1 MYTCPWCGFS
11 TLESHG
17 DIIHCTKC
25 GRKIRHLP
33 TKELQGVDCEFPHRF
48 VADWYDWQS
57 RYINSTN
64 LTELTEEP
72 IYTETVR
79 CSLVIPNKR
88 KQLLN
93 KAATVQLYGDRIVV
107 DDRVMPLGELGAV
120 VVLGKNK
127 LNIYCGKELLQLKGS
142 KRFNALKYVH
152 FFHRYKNETAGDN
165 NEFLGL

>member
-1 MYTCPWCGFS
+1 M
-11 TLESHG
+11 
-17 DIIHCTKC
+17 
-25 GRKIRHLP
+25 
-33 TKELQGVDCEFPHRF
+33 
-48 VADWYDWQS
+48 
-57 RYINSTN
+57 
-64 LTELTEEP
+64 
-72 IYTETVR
+72 
-79 CSLVIPNKR
+79 IPNKR